1 MRRGGKAGGHFHAF
15 GQLGNHL
22 AQAGV
27 FATHRLD
34 IAHAQVLKRH
44 DPIGVAKKIRHYKT
58 PKLKI
63 GPSLA
68 PVRALRVAVVSVVK
82 AEGLQ
87 NGALFV
93 FVVLA
98 VWFCYPGGPQGEL

>member
-1 MRRGGKAGGHFHAF
+1 
-15 GQLGNHL
+15 
-22 AQAGV
+22 
-27 FATHRLD
+27 
-34 IAHAQVLKRH
+34 
-44 DPIGVAKKIRHYKT
+44 
-58 PKLKI
+58 
-63 GPSLA
+63 
-68 PVRALRVAVVSVVK
+68 VRALRVAVVSVVK